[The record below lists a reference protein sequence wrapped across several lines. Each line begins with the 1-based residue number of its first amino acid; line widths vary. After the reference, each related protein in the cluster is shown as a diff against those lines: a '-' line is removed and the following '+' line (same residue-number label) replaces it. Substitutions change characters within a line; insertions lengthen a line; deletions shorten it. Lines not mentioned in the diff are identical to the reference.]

1 MEFRLLYKGS
11 LPAQG
16 AGTGSRVKE
25 KHAIRRQLHLQL
37 RELWRGHQLL
47 SRYFRETAMT
57 KRIYID
63 QNAGEAEKATEL
75 DFIAQDFTKFGYH
88 FVPLIGRYFGTACSL
103 DVLFL
108 RRDGPGN
115 VIKSGGDIDN
125 RLKVLFDGLTLPAHA
140 EQVEGT
146 PQDGEDPF
154 FCLLE
159 DDSLI
164 TQVKVTTDRLLLPMD
179 RDEHIHDVH
188 LTLHVKTSIVN
199 TDKGFSAFA

>member
-1 MEFRLLYKGS
+1 MEFRLLQQGS
-11 LPAQG
+11 LLTQG
-16 AGTGSRVKE
+16 AGSGSRVKE

-37 RELWRGHQLL
+37 SELWRGDQLL

-115 VIKSGGDIDN
+115 VIKSGGDNDN
-125 RLKVLFDGLTLPAHA
+125 PPKAFFSGFTLPPPPQHA
-140 EQVEGT
+140 PGMPPPNGGSPLFCFFEVKRLT
-146 PQDGEDPF
+146 PQMQG
-154 FCLLE
+154 
-159 DDSLI
+159 
-164 TQVKVTTDRLLLPMD
+164 
-179 RDEHIHDVH
+179 
-188 LTLHVKTSIVN
+188 N
-199 TDKGFSAFA
+199 TPP